1 MLLAL
6 ADISIAIKPS
16 SLKLT
21 AAGGPPAKY
30 GTSPKRYGKKY
41 LQASPLGQVVI
52 HSPSG
57 DLRNDL
63 QLDGSMITLVE
74 DPPED

>member
-1 MLLAL
+1 MLFAL
-6 ADISIAIKPS
+6 AEISIAIKPI

-41 LQASPLGQVVI
+41 LQTDPFGQVVI
-52 HSPSG
+52 HSPLG

-63 QLDGSMITLVE
+63 QLDGSIVTLVE
-74 DPPED
+74 DPSED